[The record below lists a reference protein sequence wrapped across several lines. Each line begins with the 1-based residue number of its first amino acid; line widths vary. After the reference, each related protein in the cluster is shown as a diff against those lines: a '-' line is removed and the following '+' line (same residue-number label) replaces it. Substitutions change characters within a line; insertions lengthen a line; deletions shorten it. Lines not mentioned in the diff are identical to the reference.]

1 MFYISLDGKQIYK
14 PLDDLLILFNPR
26 LTLEMGK
33 AGSLEF
39 DIPQK
44 NPYYDKL
51 NQLTT
56 EVTVDMDSEEIFH
69 GRVLS
74 VQRAFNNVRHVYC
87 EGDLSYLIDSV
98 QKGVQYSGT
107 THDLFSRIIANHN
120 ARVDANKRFVVG
132 TVNIENRSIV
142 LVGQSNSENM
152 NAGNID
158 YKQIAID
165 SIVDEW
171 NNSFDYIQTCLI
183 DYCGGYLRTRRVN
196 GTIYIDLLQDFG
208 NTSIQ
213 EIELGRNMLD
223 LTEELS
229 VEDVFTVL
237 IPLGDDN
244 LTIAS
249 VNGGSDELVDRAG
262 VARFGRIVRTHVF
275 SNVTNASTLL
285 ENGRRLLASS
295 VNVPRTISVRAV
307 DLHLVNKSINPIKI
321 GDKVTITSYVHEVND
336 ALTCTK
342 IEYDL
347 EHPEQ
352 NNYTFGNPRQTLTQR
367 YREDVRLKNDAYG
380 NSAASPTAASAKSAA
395 AASAAAAKKADTE
408 KDKALKDFYDT
419 WIKENKEE
427 GEVSLGALY
436 KKYIGDREYLI
447 NKVGIDLDAKTG
459 NLNIESIH
467 KTVTDQGRII
477 AENTANIN
485 IIQTDTEV
493 AIQNVTDRQDHL
505 ANVEA
510 THHTEITQRCD
521 ELGSS
526 IDLMARDINEF
537 EDRTTAAT
545 ANINMRADDME
556 SRIGL
561 NASYIGTIDNREVS
575 HFATIQ
581 AWANETESALE
592 LKADKV
598 YVDGLLEA
606 QRANIE
612 DLTAGRTTASKIR
625 ATNIIAGSIQL
636 WSEEGGVSSYV
647 ASMAHSHNFAII
659 EGNNGNIEISIGTAT
674 NTYPQKQ
681 SFNIANTK
689 FYKDNVAA
697 VTIKSFAL
705 DTDAQYTDGTGYRYE
720 SGNKRFLVYVK
731 AILSDDTDGK
741 RGGPLYIPARDV
753 YDAGVADGTS
763 AITVKSHNYEQ
774 DENGATDYTKLY
786 VVLGT
791 EDKTIKTIGNLDISE
806 SYGAGQNNARPRAIV
821 RRTNLATGSAMP
833 DSWNSSTNTGYIYV
847 RATTNNDGIYYD
859 ANIEVDTNSAIYQA
873 GLAAGGS
880 GGAEAVTVKS
890 YNYEQDEN
898 GVTDYTKLYVVLGTE
913 DKTTKTVGNLDISGS
928 YEAGQNNAR
937 PRAIVRR
944 TNLGTGSAMP
954 DSWNSSTNT
963 GYIYVR
969 ATSNNDGIYYDAN
982 IEVDTNSA
990 IYQAGLAA
998 GSSSSG
1004 GYVQTVT
1011 VTAATAS
1018 NYGTY
1023 DKAIAPS
1030 FNSLYTSG
1038 NYSYG
1043 LANINLSNNTT
1054 TVLRYR
1060 VPAVSSITVSRTHGD
1075 MQDWDL
1081 SEENNVYINVN
1092 LSALSGS
1099 TTLATGTGRVNVNDV
1114 VNFWAPHQTRI
1125 LATTSVSDSNNYD
1138 LDVDTTGYSN
1148 AYFKSGNYQ
1157 YVRFELQNSNGN
1169 ELGIVRVK
1177 TASTDMSISEVTG
1190 LTSDSGTYQT
1200 YNRQVSFAASSL
1212 YTPSGSSTQYARIQ
1226 VNLSNGTNE
1235 VIRVA
1240 IPASTGGSV
1249 TRANYDSGYYSSS
1262 LKYYKYVGTWPNGTG
1277 YVRAQCGSA
1286 YGDLDVTDLVME
1298 AVRIGQQS
1306 GGTTSYYWSDEKTG
1320 PYGSKQRD
1328 CYFTINGSVV
1338 QTAKVIW
1345 SSGNP
1350 SFQ

>member
-1 MFYISLDGKQIYK
+1 MFYISVDGKQIYK
-14 PLDDLLILFNPR
+14 PLDDLLLLFGPR
-26 LTLEMGK
+26 LTLELGK

-39 DIPQK
+39 DIPQV
-44 NPYYDKL
+44 NPFYDKL

-56 EVTVDMDSEEIFH
+56 EVTVEMDDEEIFH

-98 QKGVQYSGT
+98 QKGVQYNGT
-107 THDLFSRIIANHN
+107 THDLFRKIIANHN
-120 ARVDANKRFVVG
+120 ARVDANKQFTVG
-132 TVNIENRSIV
+132 TINIENRNVI
-142 LVGQSNSENM
+142 LVGQSSDNNI
-152 NAGNID
+152 NVGNID

-183 DYCGGYLRTRRVN
+183 DYCGGYLRTRRAD
-196 GTIYIDLLQDFG
+196 GKIYIDLLQDFG

-213 EIELGRNMLD
+213 EIELGRNLLD

-249 VNGGSDELVDRAG
+249 VNGGSDELVDRDR

-275 SNVTNASTLL
+275 NNVNNPSTLL
-285 ENGRRLLASS
+285 ENAQRFMSANSDI
-295 VNVPRTISVRAV
+295 PRTVTVRAI
-307 DLHLVNKSINPIKI
+307 DLHMINKSINPIKI
-321 GDKVTITSYVHEVND
+321 GDKVTITSYVHDVND

-347 EHPEQ
+347 ERPEQ

-367 YREDVRLKNDAYG
+367 YREDIRLNNDAYG
-380 NSAASPTAASAKSAA
+380 NSPTAASAAGRSAA
-395 AASAAAAKKADTE
+395 ATAAAAAKKADTE

-606 QRANIE
+606 ERANIE
-612 DLTAGRTTASKIR
+612 SLTTGRTTVNSLRVKEIL
-625 ATNIIAGSIQL
+625 AGSINL
-636 WSEEGGVSSYV
+636 RIGSDTTPYPVTTTE
-647 ASMAHSHNFAII
+647 HSHELII
-659 EGNNGNIEISIGTAT
+659 TEKESGNVEVSLGKAT
-674 NTYPQKQ
+674 STFPQKQ

-791 EDKTIKTIGNLDISE
+791 EDKTIKTVGNLDISE
-806 SYGAGQNNARPRAIV
+806 SYEAGQNNARPRAIV
-821 RRTNLATGSAMP
+821 RRTNLSTGSAMP
-833 DSWNSSTNTGYIYV
+833 DSWNNSTNTGYIYV
-847 RATTNNDGIYYD
+847 RATSNNDGIYYD

-944 TNLGTGSAMP
+944 TNLATGSAMP

-969 ATSNNDGIYYDAN
+969 ATSNNNGIYYDAN

-1011 VTAATAS
+1011 ITAATAS
-1018 NYGTY
+1018 NYGSY

-1060 VPAVSSITVSRTHGD
+1060 VPAVNSITVSRTHGD

-1114 VNFWAPHQTRI
+1114 VNFWAPHQTRV

-1138 LDVDTTGYSN
+1138 LDVDTTGYTN

-1177 TASTDMSISEVTG
+1177 TTSTDMSISEVTG

-1200 YNRQVSFAASSL
+1200 YNRQVSFVASSL

-1298 AVRIGQQS
+1298 AVRIGQESGSGSSVSVRSIKALSNKTYDQS
-1306 GGTTSYYWSDEKTG
+1306 LDMYYVKVRVTYSD
-1320 PYGSKQRD
+1320 
-1328 CYFTINGSVV
+1328 
-1338 QTAKVIW
+1338 
-1345 SSGNP
+1345 GNTQD
-1350 SFQ
+1350 FNAWYN

>member
-98 QKGVQYSGT
+98 QKGVQYAGT

-208 NTSIQ
+208 NTSVQ

-295 VNVPRTISVRAV
+295 VNVPRTISVRAI

-336 ALTCTK
+336 ILTCTK

-347 EHPEQ
+347 EHPEN

-408 KDKALKDFYDT
+408 KDKAIKDFYDT

-612 DLTAGRTTASKIR
+612 DLTAGRTTASKLR

-647 ASMAHSHNFAII
+647 ASMAHSHNFAIT

-697 VTIKSFAL
+697 VSIKSL
-705 DTDAQYTDGTGYRYE
+705 EQDSYSSSGDYTVTLEDGYVRYSNE
-720 SGNKRFLVYVK
+720 QIIGRIKITFGNNTSKTAVVNMP
-731 AILSDDTDGK
+731 GK
-741 RGGPLYIPARDV
+741 RA
-753 YDAGVADGTS
+753 YDAGLNSDDIQTARIVAATESNYNTYYRSVNPS
-763 AITVKSHNYEQ
+763 AASL
-774 DENGATDYTKLY
+774 YT
-786 VVLGT
+786 T
-791 EDKTIKTIGNLDISE
+791 GNF
-806 SYGAGQNNARPRAIV
+806 SYGLADITLKNGIT
-821 RRTNLATGSAMP
+821 RRLQFRVP
-833 DSWNSSTNTGYIYV
+833 
-847 RATTNNDGIYYD
+847 
-859 ANIEVDTNSAIYQA
+859 
-873 GLAAGGS
+873 
-880 GGAEAVTVKS
+880 
-890 YNYEQDEN
+890 
-898 GVTDYTKLYVVLGTE
+898 
-913 DKTTKTVGNLDISGS
+913 
-928 YEAGQNNAR
+928 
-937 PRAIVRR
+937 
-944 TNLGTGSAMP
+944 
-954 DSWNSSTNT
+954 
-963 GYIYVR
+963 
-969 ATSNNDGIYYDAN
+969 
-982 IEVDTNSA
+982 
-990 IYQAGLAA
+990 
-998 GSSSSG
+998 
-1004 GYVQTVT
+1004 
-1011 VTAATAS
+1011 AATAS
-1018 NYGTY
+1018 VSIDSIALNPSVSYSNKKYFVPVKATASSGSVTASDNVTFAFNGTEAYNEGANTVTADAPTIASNNDDHTIVGGHHYTRAVINSKAHATDYSGSTITAESVQATLAVLADTVYNDGVSVGTTSAAVTSGSVLTTTQATYGQY
-1023 DKAIAPS
+1023 DS
-1030 FNSLYTSG
+1030 GFNFGLSGNLYTSG
-1038 NYSYG
+1038 SYQYG
-1043 LANINLSNNTT
+1043 RIAIKNAAGTT
-1054 TVLRYR
+1054 LKTIR
-1060 VPAVSSITVSRTHGD
+1060 VVIPASSSGSVTSITVARQYGD
-1075 MQDWDL
+1075 MRDWDL
-1081 SEENNVYINVN
+1081 SEENHVYVNVN
-1092 LSALSGS
+1092 LSALNGS
-1099 TTLATGTGRVNVNDV
+1099 TVLATDTGHVNVDDV
-1114 VNFWAPHQTRI
+1114 VNFWAPHQTRV

-1138 LDVDTTGYSN
+1138 LDVDTTVYSN

-1200 YNRQVSFAASSL
+1200 YNRQVSFVASSL

-1240 IPASTGGSV
+1240 IPASAGGSV

-1277 YVRAQCGSA
+1277 YVRAKCGST

>member
-1 MFYISLDGKQIYK
+1 MFYISINGKQIYR
-14 PLDDLLILFNPR
+14 PLDDLLVLFNPK
-26 LTLEMGK
+26 LTLEIGK

-39 DIPQK
+39 DIPQV
-44 NPYYDKL
+44 NPFYDRL

-56 EVTVDMDSEEIFH
+56 EVSVDMDSEEIFH

-74 VQRAFNNVRHVYC
+74 IARGFNNVRHVYC

-98 QKGVQYSGT
+98 QKGTQYSGT
-107 THDLFSRIIANHN
+107 THDLFRRIISNHN
-120 ARVDANKRFVVG
+120 ARVDKNKQFTVG
-132 TVNIENRSIV
+132 TINIENRSIV
-142 LVGQSNSENM
+142 LVGHSEGENI

-171 NNSFDYIQTCLI
+171 NNSFDYIETCLI
-183 DYCGGYLRTRRVN
+183 DYCGGYLRTRRAD
-196 GTIYIDLLQDFG
+196 GKIYIDLLSDFG
-208 NTSIQ
+208 STSVQ

-223 LTEELS
+223 LSEELS

-237 IPLGDDN
+237 IPLGEDN

-249 VNGGSDELVDRAG
+249 VNGGSDELIDRDA

-275 SNVTNASTLL
+275 NNVTSANTLMENA
-285 ENGRRLLASS
+285 RRFLSANL
-295 VNVPRTISVRAV
+295 NIPRTISVRAV
-307 DLHLVNKSINPIKI
+307 DLHLINKKINPIRI
-321 GDKVTITSYVHEVND
+321 GDKVTITSYIHEVD
-336 ALTCTK
+336 DTLTCTK

-347 EHPEQ
+347 EKPDN

-367 YREDVRLKNDAYG
+367 YREDVRLSNDTYG
-380 NSAASPTAASAKSAA
+380 NSAAPATASAATPRAVSSAGAA
-395 AASAAAAKKADTE
+395 AATAAQAAEEEQT
-408 KDKALKDFYDT
+408 KALNNFYET
-419 WIKENKEE
+419 WIKDGEE
-427 GEVSLGALY
+427 PGKVSLGALY
-436 KKYIGDREYLI
+436 RQYYNGKEVLLSQC
-447 NKVGIDLDAKTG
+447 GIDLDGKTG
-459 NLNIESIH
+459 NVNISSLH
-467 KTVTDQGRII
+467 NTVDAQGKQI
-477 AENTANIN
+477 ASNQATIDV
-485 IIQTDTEV
+485 IQTDTSAAIESVVTRQNNLEGVEAQHYAGVTQRVDDLSSEV
-493 AIQNVTDRQDHL
+493 AMTAKDVREVDGKLTSNIASVTARTDDLESRVTTTASYLGKVDGKLVGHI
-505 ANVEA
+505 A
-510 THHTEITQRCD
+510 EIT
-521 ELGSS
+521 
-526 IDLMARDINEF
+526 
-537 EDRTTAAT
+537 
-545 ANINMRADDME
+545 
-556 SRIGL
+556 
-561 NASYIGTIDNREVS
+561 
-575 HFATIQ
+575 
-581 AWANETESALE
+581 AWANETESAIQ

-612 DLTAGRTTASKIR
+612 DLTAGRTTANKIR

-636 WSEEGGVSSYV
+636 WSEEGGASSYV
-647 ASMAHSHNFAII
+647 ASMAHSHNFTII
-659 EGNNGNIEISIGTAT
+659 EGNNGNVEISIGTAT

-731 AILSDDTDGK
+731 AILSNDTDGK

-763 AITVKSHNYEQ
+763 AITVKSHDYEQ

-791 EDKTIKTIGNLDISE
+791 EDKTIKTVGNLDISE
-806 SYGAGQNNARPRAIV
+806 SYEAGQNNAKPRAIV

-833 DSWNSSTNTGYIYV
+833 DSWNNSTNTGYIYV
-847 RATTNNDGIYYD
+847 RATSNNDGIYYD

-873 GLAAGGS
+873 GLAAGDS

-928 YEAGQNNAR
+928 YETGQNNAR

-944 TNLGTGSAMP
+944 TNLATGSAMP

-969 ATSNNDGIYYDAN
+969 ATSNNNGIYYDAN

-1011 VTAATAS
+1011 ITAATAS
-1018 NYGTY
+1018 NYGSY

-1060 VPAVSSITVSRTHGD
+1060 VPAVSNVTVARVYGDSR
-1075 MQDWDL
+1075 DWEYDD
-1081 SEENNVYINVN
+1081 SGTTSVAVAINMIPY
-1092 LSALSGS
+1092 SGS
-1099 TTLATGTGRVNVNDV
+1099 TQLMSNPIRASVDV
-1114 VNFWAPHQTRI
+1114 TDVFDAAIKAFQIAQTT
-1125 LATTSVSDSNNYD
+1125 A
-1138 LDVDTTGYSN
+1138 LDTN
-1148 AYFKSGNYQ
+1148 SGNY
-1157 YVRFELQNSNGN
+1157 
-1169 ELGIVRVK
+1169 
-1177 TASTDMSISEVTG
+1177 
-1190 LTSDSGTYQT
+1190 GTYDI
-1200 YNRQVSFAASSL
+1200 SL
-1212 YTPSGSSTQYARIQ
+1212 NMGLSGKSYIPSGNVRYGRVGVYNA
-1226 VNLSNGTNE
+1226 NGELLKT
-1235 VIRVA
+1235 IRVSMPTA
-1240 IPASTGGSV
+1240 AVSSMQSYSKQSDIAAG
-1249 TRANYDSGYYSSS
+1249 NNDYHQSGNNWY
-1262 LKYYKYVGTWPNGTG
+1262 L
-1277 YVRAQCGSA
+1277 YVRAK
-1286 YGDLDVTDLVME
+1286 D
-1298 AVRIGQQS
+1298 
-1306 GGTTSYYWSDEKTG
+1306 
-1320 PYGSKQRD
+1320 
-1328 CYFTINGSVV
+1328 
-1338 QTAKVIW
+1338 
-1345 SSGNP
+1345 SSGNTLYTGDIDVQFAVDWGAANAG
-1350 SFQ
+1350 SGKTIRSIKATSNKTYDQSLDMYYVKVRVTYSDGSTQDFNAWY

>member
-1 MFYISLDGKQIYK
+1 MFYISVDGKQIYK

-26 LTLEMGK
+26 LTLEIGK

-39 DIPQK
+39 DIPQR
-44 NPYYDKL
+44 NPFYDKL
-51 NQLTT
+51 SQLKT
-56 EVTVDMDSEEIFH
+56 EVTVDMDSEELFH
-69 GRVLS
+69 GRVLTIE
-74 VQRAFNNVRHVYC
+74 RAFNNVRHVYC
-87 EGDLSYLIDSV
+87 EGDLSYLVDSV
-98 QKGVQYSGT
+98 QKGVQYNGT
-107 THDLFSRIIANHN
+107 THELFNKIIANHN
-120 ARVDANKRFVVG
+120 ASVDKNKQFTVG
-132 TVNIENRSIV
+132 TVNIENRNII
-142 LVGQSNSENM
+142 LVGQSGSENL

-171 NNSFDYIQTCLI
+171 NNSLDYIQTCLI

-208 NTSIQ
+208 NTSVQ
-213 EIELGRNMLD
+213 EIELGRNLLD

-237 IPLGDDN
+237 IPLGDEN

-249 VNGGSDELVDRAG
+249 VNGGSDELVDKDR

-275 SNVTNASTLL
+275 NNVTSASTLL
-285 ENGRRLLASS
+285 ENAKRFMAANS
-295 VNVPRTISVRAV
+295 NVSRTVTVRAV
-307 DLHLVNKSINPIKI
+307 DLHLVNKNINPIKI
-321 GDKVTITSYVHEVND
+321 GDKVTITSYVHEVNES
-336 ALTCTK
+336 LTCTK

-347 EHPEQ
+347 ERPEN

-367 YREDVRLKNDAYG
+367 YREDARLNNDTYG
-380 NSAASPTAASAKSAA
+380 NSAASPSAASAAGRSAA
-395 AASAAAAKKADTE
+395 GVAAAAKKTEKE

-606 QRANIE
+606 ERANIE
-612 DLTAGRTTASKIR
+612 SLTTGRTTVNSLRVKEIL
-625 ATNIIAGSIQL
+625 AGSINL
-636 WSEEGGVSSYV
+636 RIGSDTTPYPVTTTE
-647 ASMAHSHNFAII
+647 HSHELII
-659 EGNNGNIEISIGTAT
+659 TEKESGNVEVSLGKAT
-674 NTYPQKQ
+674 STFPQKQ

-731 AILSDDTDGK
+731 ATLSDDTDGK

-791 EDKTIKTIGNLDISE
+791 EDKTIKTVGNLDISE
-806 SYGAGQNNARPRAIV
+806 SYEAGQNNARPRAIV
-821 RRTNLATGSAMP
+821 RRTNLSTGSAMP
-833 DSWNSSTNTGYIYV
+833 DSWNNSTNTGYIYV
-847 RATTNNDGIYYD
+847 RATSNNDGIYYD

-944 TNLGTGSAMP
+944 TNLATGSAMP

-969 ATSNNDGIYYDAN
+969 ATSNNYGIYYDAN

-1011 VTAATAS
+1011 ITAATAS
-1018 NYGTY
+1018 NYGSY

-1060 VPAVSSITVSRTHGD
+1060 VPAVSNVTVARQSENLDGS
-1075 MQDWDL
+1075 DWTYDESTGKVYMGVKMVPYSGNTAL
-1081 SEENNVYINVN
+1081 MSSPILANVDASDIFTSAIRAFQINSTVALDTDATN
-1092 LSALSGS
+1092 YGTYDISLNMGLSGKS
-1099 TTLATGTGRVNVNDV
+1099 YTPTGNIRYGRVGVYNALGDLLK
-1114 VNFWAPHQTRI
+1114 TIR
-1125 LATTSVSDSNNYD
+1125 VSMP
-1138 LDVDTTGYSN
+1138 T
-1148 AYFKSGNYQ
+1148 
-1157 YVRFELQNSNGN
+1157 
-1169 ELGIVRVK
+1169 
-1177 TASTDMSISEVTG
+1177 
-1190 LTSDSGTYQT
+1190 SGT
-1200 YNRQVSFAASSL
+1200 S
-1212 YTPSGSSTQYARIQ
+1212 
-1226 VNLSNGTNE
+1226 
-1235 VIRVA
+1235 
-1240 IPASTGGSV
+1240 GSV
-1249 TRANYDSGYYSSS
+1249 TRADYDSGYYTSSTATI
-1262 LKYYKYVGTWPNGTG
+1262 KYYKYSGTWPNGTG
-1277 YVRAQCGSA
+1277 YVRAQCGST

-1306 GGTTSYYWSDEKTG
+1306 GGSTSYYWSEEKTG

-1328 CYFTINGSVV
+1328 CYFTVNGTIV

>member
-98 QKGVQYSGT
+98 QKGVQYAGT

-120 ARVDANKRFVVG
+120 ARVDANKRFMVG

-208 NTSIQ
+208 NTSVQ

-336 ALTCTK
+336 TLTCTK

-347 EHPEQ
+347 ERPEN

-510 THHTEITQRCD
+510 THHTEVTQRCD

-545 ANINMRADDME
+545 ANINMRADDIE

-647 ASMAHSHNFAII
+647 ASMAHSHNFAIT

-763 AITVKSHNYEQ
+763 SITVKSHNYEQ

-791 EDKTIKTIGNLDISE
+791 EDKTIKTVGNLDISE
-806 SYGAGQNNARPRAIV
+806 SYEAGRNSDDIQTAMIV
-821 RRTNLATGSAMP
+821 AATEDNYNTYYRSVNPSAA
-833 DSWNSSTNTGYIYV
+833 SLYTTGNFSY
-847 RATTNNDGIYYD
+847 
-859 ANIEVDTNSAIYQA
+859 
-873 GLAAGGS
+873 GLADITLKNGITRRLQFRVPAISSSVTVSITGAQAASATNHSVITATATLSGGS
-880 GGAEAVTVKS
+880 TASNTYDIYLNATANTESAVTMQV
-890 YNYEQDEN
+890 
-898 GVTDYTKLYVVLGTE
+898 
-913 DKTTKTVGNLDISGS
+913 IH
-928 YEAGQNNAR
+928 
-937 PRAIVRR
+937 
-944 TNLGTGSAMP
+944 GTGS
-954 DSWNSSTNT
+954 SQ
-963 GYIYVR
+963 V
-969 ATSNNDGIYYDAN
+969 
-982 IEVDTNSA
+982 V
-990 IYQAGLAA
+990 LAER
-998 GSSSSG
+998 S
-1004 GYVQTVT
+1004 VT
-1011 VTAATAS
+1011 PTAAYNAGVTSAAVTS
-1018 NYGTY
+1018 GSVLTTSAATYGQY
-1023 DKAIAPS
+1023 DS
-1030 FNSLYTSG
+1030 GFNFGLSGNLYTSG
-1038 NYSYG
+1038 SYQYG
-1043 LANINLSNNTT
+1043 RIAIKNAAGTT
-1054 TVLRYR
+1054 LKTIR
-1060 VPAVSSITVSRTHGD
+1060 VVIPASSSGSVTSITVARPYGD
-1075 MQDWDL
+1075 MRDWDL
-1081 SEENNVYINVN
+1081 SEENHVYVNVN
-1092 LSALSGS
+1092 LSALNGS
-1099 TTLATGTGRVNVNDV
+1099 TVLATGTGRVNVNDV
-1114 VNFWAPHQTRI
+1114 VNFWAPHQTRV

-1138 LDVDTTGYSN
+1138 LDVDTTGYTN

-1177 TASTDMSISEVTG
+1177 TTSTDMSISEVTG

-1200 YNRQVSFAASSL
+1200 YNRQVSFVASSL

-1240 IPASTGGSV
+1240 IPASAGGSV

-1277 YVRAQCGSA
+1277 YVRAQCGSV
-1286 YGDLDVTDLVME
+1286 YGDLDVTDLVTE
-1298 AVRIGQQS
+1298 AVRIGQESGSGSSVSVRSIKALSNKTYDQS
-1306 GGTTSYYWSDEKTG
+1306 LDMYYVKVRVTYSD
-1320 PYGSKQRD
+1320 
-1328 CYFTINGSVV
+1328 
-1338 QTAKVIW
+1338 
-1345 SSGNP
+1345 GNTQD
-1350 SFQ
+1350 FNAWYN